1 MKFDQLK
8 NNPEN
13 FKTSINLAEADFLLI
28 SDPGFEGSS
37 FLFNIASSLSKN
49 VVWLAYEPP
58 IMIENITSAYS
69 FKGELR
75 VISSKQWKSYKL
87 VNIMNL
93 NEVSIALSKAGE
105 GIENFS
111 LIFTIIPELL
121 LIHGLEKTYLFL
133 LNTIF
138 KVHSQGGTIFALL
151 TTGTQSKREELMIQ
165 RLFPLTV
172 RLNKELTEKG
182 WSRNLIMETPV
193 DNLDLEVFP
202 IQPKGYKI
210 EIPEKLKENLSKQF

>member
-8 NNPEN
+8 NPEN
-13 FKTSINLAEADFLLI
+13 PKTTINLAEADFLLI

-37 FLFNIASSLSKN
+37 LLFNIASSLSNN

-58 IMIENITSAYS
+58 IMIENIISAYS

-75 VISSKQWKSYKL
+75 VVSSKQWKSYKL

-105 GIENFS
+105 GLENFS
-111 LIFTIIPELL
+111 LLFTIIPELL

-138 KVHSQGGTIFALL
+138 KIHSQGGVVFALL
-151 TTGTQSKREELMIQ
+151 TRGTQSKREELMIQ
-165 RLFPLTV
+165 RLFSVTI
-172 RLNKELTEKG
+172 RLNKELTDEG

-193 DNLDLEVFP
+193 DDLDLEVFP
-202 IQPKGYKI
+202 IQPLGYKI
-210 EIPEKLKENLSKQF
+210 ELPEKLKESISKQF